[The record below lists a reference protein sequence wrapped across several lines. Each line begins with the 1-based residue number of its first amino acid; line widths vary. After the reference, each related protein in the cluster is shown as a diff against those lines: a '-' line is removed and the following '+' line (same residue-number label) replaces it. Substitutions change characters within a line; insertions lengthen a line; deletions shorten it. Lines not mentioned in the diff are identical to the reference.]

1 MKVMENDKVVTRAT
15 QNDPRVTRVGNFLRR
30 TSLDELPQFINV
42 FTGGMSIVG
51 PVRTPWRTTSSTAR

>member
-15 QNDPRVTRVGNFLRR
+15 QNDPRVTKVGNFLRR

-42 FTGGMSIVG
+42 LTGGDVDCRS
-51 PVRTPWRTTSSTAR
+51 TSARSSA